1 MNIKEELLEI
11 ISYQTAVPKYT
22 ITSSQ
27 SWKEAGIDSLD
38 TLEVMLTVAEKFGVT
53 IEEEDEET
61 LVNFN
66 ELLLYLEG
74 KISDKY

>member
-11 ISYQTAVPKYT
+11 ISYQTAVTKHT

-53 IEEEDEET
+53 IEEEDEEK

>member
-1 MNIKEELLEI
+1 
-11 ISYQTAVPKYT
+11 
-22 ITSSQ
+22 
-27 SWKEAGIDSLD
+27 
-38 TLEVMLTVAEKFGVT
+38 MLTVAEKFGVT
-53 IEEEDEET
+53 IEEEDEEK